1 MVAPPIGLGLGQR
14 HELHALA
21 GIPVAAAGE
30 PTQAGRGPRQ
40 GIILR
45 SEVQLV
51 VWAEVV

>member
-1 MVAPPIGLGLGQR
+1 MVALPIGLGVGQR
-14 HELHALA
+14 HELHPLA

-30 PTQAGRGPRQ
+30 PTQAGLGIRK

-45 SEVQLV
+45 SEVQLF